1 MRILLIA
8 TNRHHRLM
16 SRMDARPLPI
26 GLAYIAGHLDR
37 DRHELKVLDLM
48 FSDDYLAE
56 VDAAIQ
62 EFQPQ
67 VVGVSIRNLSNHSY
81 LDPQWALPISKE
93 VIERIRSQS
102 QATIVV
108 GGPAVSLFPEQVFNY
123 VKADLA
129 LAGDAGE
136 TFAELMDFL
145 DDGGSSH
152 LDLPGLVYREGGE
165 TVFNG
170 ARCASS
176 FSLPPRLEDLDM
188 DKYRKA
194 GFGIGILT
202 KLGDFKYPTGG
213 NPGPQEEGAWRVI
226 RPIDDVVHEVKDME
240 ERFGLKKVF
249 FIDNGFNVP
258 MPHAKSLCNAL
269 LEADLKL
276 HWNTCLAP
284 FSCDAEMVGMM
295 KKAGCALVI
304 MGNSRGDPHDGASLG
319 DQLEPMVETARLC
332 EEANLHYTVA
342 QTFGEPGDTRETV
355 EEKLAFLKKL
365 KPAVAN
371 LRVGVSIMP
380 GSPVAALALEEGL
393 ISDEAELIKPTFY
406 IAEPVKDW
414 IVDFLKEEAAQN
426 PRWNLM

>member
-1 MRILLIA
+1 
-8 TNRHHRLM
+8 
-16 SRMDARPLPI
+16 
-26 GLAYIAGHLDR
+26 
-37 DRHELKVLDLM
+37 
-48 FSDDYLAE
+48 
-56 VDAAIQ
+56 
-62 EFQPQ
+62 
-67 VVGVSIRNLSNHSY
+67 
-81 LDPQWALPISKE
+81 
-93 VIERIRSQS
+93 
-102 QATIVV
+102 
-108 GGPAVSLFPEQVFNY
+108 
-123 VKADLA
+123 
-129 LAGDAGE
+129 
-136 TFAELMDFL
+136 
-145 DDGGSSH
+145 
-152 LDLPGLVYREGGE
+152 
-165 TVFNG
+165 
-170 ARCASS
+170 
-176 FSLPPRLEDLDM
+176 M

>member
-152 LDLPGLVYREGGE
+152 LGLPGLVYREGGE